1 MQLDTQLANPSAGR
15 SNLYSSVGYL
25 AFLFLISGF
34 AALIYQIVWQR
45 TLFAAFGVN
54 IESTTIIVCLFMFGL
69 GIGSFVGG
77 HLSSRYPD
85 HAPLLFLISELGI
98 GLFGLA
104 SLPLIHLITRLTLH
118 GSLFT
123 ISLATFSLLAI
134 PTLFMGATLPI
145 LVNHLH
151 RYLHNVGQTVGI
163 LYCIN
168 TLGSAIACF
177 ITADL
182 LFVHLGQQK
191 SIYIAAGCNLLV
203 GYLVWDYSRRM
214 ARRVRLAA
222 PSPPQSQTENRKSKI
237 LFPLLLSALVGYIS
251 LSQEMLWLRAVSYM
265 TGGRPTVFAHV
276 LGFFLIGIAAGA
288 LFAERLCSR
297 SKQSPLKWIT
307 HLLLLSAVTYYFGLV
322 ITANLLTKSSTLGL
336 YFTHFIVAATSF
348 FLGSIFPILCHW
360 ATRPGQSVGLAV
372 SRLYLANIIG
382 AVLGPLLT
390 GFVLMNVRTTERIIF
405 DLTMATLMVA
415 ALTYLYEYLATRQM
429 RRITL
434 VAVAMVVILFSHDA
448 LYRDFLEKIHFQ
460 THYDPT
466 LHYKYVVQNRSGIV
480 SVTED
485 FSGLSDTVYGG
496 AIYDGNFNVD
506 PWLDTN
512 GITRAYLI
520 AALHSNPRNILE
532 IGLASGSWS
541 RVLTAYEPVEHLT
554 SIEINPG
561 YLELISHYPE
571 QATLLT
577 DRRRTIQIDDGR
589 RWLLRHSDEKFDFI
603 LQNTTFH
610 WRDHATN
617 LLSVEYFQLC
627 KAHLNPG
634 GVIFINTTDN
644 DDVTFTAAAV
654 FKHVVAVSKFIAA
667 SDAPFSNTPAQIR
680 ANLMR
685 FHINQKQV
693 FADPKLNGVLER
705 LSHHDL
711 TDIAPL
717 IRARDDLQ
725 LITDDNMRPE
735 FHPK

>member
-1 MQLDTQLANPSAGR
+1 VPSTAL
-15 SNLYSSVGYL
+15 SQTKTSSSVAYL
-25 AFLFLISGF
+25 SFLFLISGF

-69 GIGSFVGG
+69 GLGSFVGG
-77 HLSSRYPD
+77 HLSERFPAR
-85 HAPLLFLISELGI
+85 APLLFLISELGI
-98 GLFGLA
+98 GLFGLF
-104 SLPLIHLITRLTLH
+104 SLPLIHFVTKLTLH

-123 ISLATFSLLAI
+123 ISIATFALLAI

-151 RYLHNVGQTVGI
+151 RYLHNVGQSVGI

-177 ITADL
+177 ITADF
-182 LFVHLGQQK
+182 LFVYFGQQK
-191 SIYIAAGCNLLV
+191 STFIAAACNLIV
-203 GYLVWDYSRRM
+203 GALVWQY
-214 ARRVRLAA
+214 ARKLPQHSALSTQHA
-222 PSPPQSQTENRKSKI
+222 SPQSRIENRKSKI
-237 LFPLLLSALVGYIS
+237 LPLLLSALVGYIS
-251 LSQEMLWLRAVSYM
+251 LSQEMLWMRAVSYM

-276 LGFFLIGIAAGA
+276 LGAFLIGIAAGA
-288 LFAERLCSR
+288 FFAEKLCSR
-297 SKQSPLKWIT
+297 QNPNPLRWIAR
-307 HLLLLSAVTYYFGLV
+307 LLLLSALTYYFGLL
-322 ITANLLTKSSTLGL
+322 ITANLFTRSSILGL
-336 YFTHFIVAATSF
+336 VFTHMIVAATSF
-348 FLGSIFPILCHW
+348 SLGSIFPILCHY
-360 ATRPGQSVGLAV
+360 ATDPDQSVGLAV

-382 AVLGPLLT
+382 AVAGPLFT
-390 GFVLMNVRTTERIIF
+390 GFVLMNIRSTQHIIF
-405 DLTMATLMVA
+405 DLTLATFILA
-415 ALTYLYEYLATRQM
+415 LLTYLYECITRKKLG
-429 RRITL
+429 R
-434 VAVAMVVILFSHDA
+434 FA
-448 LYRDFLEKIHFQ
+448 LIAFPFFLIIVFTQNLYQDFLEKLHFQ

-466 LHYKYVVQNRSGIV
+466 LHYKYLVENRSGIV

-520 AALHSNPRNILE
+520 AALHNNPKNILE

-541 RVLTAYEPVEHLT
+541 RVLAAYEPTQHIT

-561 YLELISHYPE
+561 YLQLIAHYPD
-571 QATLLT
+571 AASLLT
-577 DRRRTIQIDDGR
+577 DPKRTIHIDDGR
-589 RWLLRHSDEKFDFI
+589 RWLLRHPDEKFDFI

-627 KAHLNPG
+627 KSHLNPG
-634 GVIFINTTDN
+634 GVIYVNTTDN
-644 DDVTFTAAAV
+644 DDVTFTAAIV
-654 FKHVVAVSKFIAA
+654 FKHVVRVSKFIAA
-667 SDAPFSNTPAQIR
+667 SDEAFNDNPDQIR

-685 FHINQKQV
+685 FHINNQQV
-693 FADPKLNGVLER
+693 FGDAKLKNVLDR
-705 LSHHDL
+705 LSNHDL
-711 TDIAPL
+711 SDIAPT
-717 IRARDDLQ
+717 IRQRPDLH